1 MYTPPMFKPDRAASL
16 AFAEARGFGTVC
28 AWDGSKPVA
37 SSLPFYLDYADDG
50 TPLAA
55 FHVARH
61 NALAGLA
68 DGTSSWLM
76 AVNGADAYVSP
87 DWYASPDQVPTWL
100 YQAVHL
106 TGTVRKQSDD
116 ELGRHLDALSA
127 KFENWLAPKPPW
139 LSSKMTAG
147 RLDAMKKAIVGLVM
161 TVEAV
166 EGSFKLNQHKSDADS
181 CRHRRPRWPAQNDAA
196 AQISGE
202 RNASG
207 CVRHCSR
214 ARPHHWMLRRRQ
226 KERCDE
232 HEEEDRHSRRVR
244 LHRCRRGA
252 PAGAASQC
260 RDHGAYRQHPCRQGD
275 GRGVSAF
282 LHAGPA
288 EDWWNGKRSTGASST
303 RVFCGLPHGTTQE
316 IIAAV
321 LAANPAIKIL
331 DMSRRFPAARHEH
344 LRAMVRPRAPR
355 AEAAG
360 RSRLRPHRILPSR
373 RSPRRGRSPVP
384 AAIRPRRCWRW
395 CRSRRPN

>member
-16 AFAEARGFGTVC
+16 AFAEARGFGTVS

-166 EGSFKLNQHKSDADS
+166 EGSFKLNQHKSDVDHAAIAHELTLQS
-181 CRHRRPRWPAQNDAA
+181 DAA
-196 AQISGE
+196 ARVIGEQMVALRPQLNYISPLSA
-202 RNASG
+202 N
-207 CVRHCSR
+207 
-214 ARPHHWMLRRRQ
+214 
-226 KERCDE
+226 
-232 HEEEDRHSRRVR
+232 
-244 LHRCRRGA
+244 A
-252 PAGAASQC
+252 PA
-260 RDHGAYRQHPCRQGD
+260 D
-275 GRGVSAF
+275 GR
-282 LHAGPA
+282 
-288 EDWWNGKRSTGASST
+288 N
-303 RVFCGLPHGTTQE
+303 
-316 IIAAV
+316 
-321 LAANPAIKIL
+321 
-331 DMSRRFPAARHEH
+331 
-344 LRAMVRPRAPR
+344 
-355 AEAAG
+355 
-360 RSRLRPHRILPSR
+360 
-373 RSPRRGRSPVP
+373 VP
-384 AAIRPRRCWRW
+384 
-395 CRSRRPN
+395 